1 MIDEQTEA
9 VLARLSEHFNSRVRS
24 VASYGAHFEAL
35 WSALSTSTRG
45 GKMLRPALV
54 LAAHRALGAPRPG
67 AVVDVAA
74 AFELLHTAFLIHD
87 DVIDRDLTRRGA
99 PNIGGVFRIR
109 ALDHGAD
116 DNAAHDWADAAALLA
131 GDLVLSHA
139 QRFIALADLDPRTRR
154 ALLDLF
160 DTAITASAAGELA
173 DVTNSLRLPD
183 ATLEHVIATEADKT
197 AVYSFQ
203 APLQA
208 GALLADAPP
217 ALVEQ
222 LSRIG
227 RELGIAFQLT
237 DDLLG
242 VFGDESDTGKST
254 TSDLREGKTTPLIL
268 HARTTTAWPLI
279 APLIGK
285 RDLTDR
291 EADAAR
297 RRLEEAGSRDFV
309 ERLAQQHGA
318 RARTLLE
325 DGLVPTDLADALM
338 PLATRSLE
346 RTR

>member
-9 VLARLSEHFNSRVRS
+9 VLVRLTEHFDARRRA

-35 WSALSTSTRG
+35 WSALSMSTRG

-54 LAAHRALGAPRPG
+54 LATHRALGGPRPE

-87 DVIDRDLTRRGA
+87 DIIDRDLTRRGG
-99 PNIGGVFRIR
+99 PNVGGVFRIR

-116 DNAAHDWADAAALLA
+116 EVAAHEWADAAAVLA
-131 GDLVLSHA
+131 GDLALSHA
-139 QRFIALADLDPRTRR
+139 QRFIALADLDSHTRR
-154 ALLDLF
+154 VLLDLF
-160 DTAITASAAGELA
+160 DATITASAAGELA
-173 DVTNSLRLPD
+173 DVTNSLQSAE
-183 ATLEHVIATEADKT
+183 ATLERLITTEADKT

-208 GALLADAPP
+208 GALLADAHP
-217 ALVEQ
+217 ALVDQ
-222 LSRIG
+222 LARVG
-227 RELGIAFQLT
+227 RALGIAFQLT

-242 VFGDESDTGKST
+242 VFGNESDTGKSA
-254 TSDLREGKTTPLIL
+254 TSDLREGRTTPLLL
-268 HARTTTAWPLI
+268 HARSTAAWPVI
-279 APLIGK
+279 APHIGK
-285 RDLTDR
+285 RDLTDS
-291 EADAAR
+291 EADAVR
-297 RRLEEAGSRDFV
+297 GRLEDAGSREFV
-309 ERLAQQHGA
+309 ERLAQQHGERA
-318 RARTLLE
+318 RALLE